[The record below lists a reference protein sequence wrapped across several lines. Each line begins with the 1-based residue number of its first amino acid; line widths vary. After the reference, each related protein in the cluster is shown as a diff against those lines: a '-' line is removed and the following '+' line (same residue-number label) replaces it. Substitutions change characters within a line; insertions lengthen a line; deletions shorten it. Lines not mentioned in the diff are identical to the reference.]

1 MPLSIEIRARQLQVV
16 QTTVTKSRV
25 HYKNTFSVDL
35 EEGWVDSKGIVNQ
48 AAIVLALNQVL
59 ESKGIKESKCTLC
72 INNHSV
78 IYRELMIPKIEDKRI
93 PFVVKSEM
101 IAALDL
107 TTDHI
112 VDFIILEEITVAH
125 KTTLRVLAVAIA
137 QGALGSYV
145 DFCLKLGT
153 KPDAID
159 TAISSVIKL
168 VEKSDLCKE
177 GEPTIIADVENDV
190 MRLYL
195 FENKKYI
202 LIRNTKLSEVD
213 EDKKTEWISD
223 IEDSINK
230 MMQYQFTRESHTGIE
245 KIFFFGSHPLLTEI
259 QETVKANL
267 LIETSLYPKPDF
279 LSRGEESYLPYLN
292 AIGAA
297 LRR

>member
-279 LSRGEESYLPYLN
+279 LSR
-292 AIGAA
+292 
-297 LRR
+297 